1 LTVLCLVHISDNA
14 GCNVGGISDSLYTT
28 VGCHPTRCS
37 DFEKSGDPDGYMS
50 QLIDLAK
57 KNKDKIVAIGEFGL
71 GIFIFYH
78 LISEL
83 TFWLFLLFILS
94 KH

>member
-1 LTVLCLVHISDNA
+1 
-14 GCNVGGISDSLYTT
+14 
-28 VGCHPTRCS
+28 
-37 DFEKSGDPDGYMS
+37 MS

-71 GIFIFYH
+71 GMFIFYH
-78 LISEL
+78 SVREL

-94 KH
+94 KTLMFFYMSAE